1 MRLEIICQD
10 RVGITQDV
18 LDILVN
24 YKIDLRGIELDVAG
38 KIFLNFPNIE
48 FADFQHLMPEIRRIE
63 GIEDVKTTPFMPIE
77 REQNQLRALLQT
89 LPDPIFSFDTKGR
102 ILLVNEAAVT
112 SIEQPSEKLLGMEIS
127 EFVRGFNFHKW
138 LDGKVVAGQ
147 TQKVNFLEQDFLADI
162 LPVMIPDAGG
172 ESILAGALLMLKSE
186 YRLGQQLTVFH
197 QVSSD
202 SFASIQ
208 ANSNLMKKVVKD
220 ATRMAELDAPILI
233 WGETGTGKEMLAR
246 ASHEASR
253 RASGQFVSFSPV
265 SLTDEQIELALFG
278 SDGLPPNQCAQV
290 GLLEQASG
298 GTLFIDEIGDL
309 TSAMQGKLLTVLQQG
324 MYSKVGNG
332 EEIKVDV
339 RIVTATQKDMTKMIE
354 EGTFRED
361 LYYRLNVLNLV
372 IPPLRDRRSDIVPL
386 ADRFIK
392 QHSMKLGRRSPK
404 LNKSCV
410 DYLQSYPWPGNVRQ
424 LENTLYKAISLLE
437 GNELSIEHI
446 KLPSSATS
454 VSFVPEEFDGSLED
468 EVKRYEK
475 SLLRRL
481 YPFYPSTR
489 QLAKK
494 LGLSH
499 TAIANKLREYGIN
512 KKTVKV

>member
-24 YKIDLRGIELDVAG
+24 YKIDLRGIELDSAG

-102 ILLVNEAAVT
+102 ILLVNDAAVS

-127 EFVRGFNFHKW
+127 EFVRGFNFQKW

-162 LPVMIPDAGG
+162 LPVMIPDAEG

-186 YRLGQQLTVFH
+186 FRLGQQLTVFH

-208 ANSNLMKKVVKD
+208 ANSNLMKKVVKE

-233 WGETGTGKEMLAR
+233 WGESGTGKEMIAR

-253 RASGQFVSFSPV
+253 RASGQFVSFSPA
-265 SLTDEQIELALFG
+265 SLSDEQIDTELFG
-278 SDGLPPNQCAQV
+278 REETEKSGHL
-290 GLLEQASG
+290 GLLEEASG

-309 TSAMQGKLLTVLQQG
+309 THNMQGKLLNVLQKG
-324 MYSKVGNG
+324 SFGKIGSN
-332 EEIKVDV
+332 EEVNLDL
-339 RIVTATQKDMTKMIE
+339 RIVSTTQKDMNKLIE
-354 EGTFRED
+354 DGHFRED
-361 LYYRLNVLNLV
+361 LYYRLNVLSMV
-372 IPPLRDRRSDIVPL
+372 IPPLRDRRSDIIPL

-392 QHSMKLGRRSPK
+392 QQSMKLGRRAPK
-404 LNKSCV
+404 LNKSCI
-410 DYLQSYPWPGNVRQ
+410 DYLQAYPWPGNVRQ
-424 LENTLYKAISLLE
+424 LENTLYKAVSLLE

>member
-24 YKIDLRGIELDVAG
+24 YKIDLRGIELDSAG

-102 ILLVNEAAVT
+102 ILLVNDAAVS

-127 EFVRGFNFHKW
+127 EFVRGFNFQKW

-162 LPVMIPDAGG
+162 LPVMIPDAEG

-186 YRLGQQLTVFH
+186 FRLGQQLTVFH

-208 ANSNLMKKVVKD
+208 ANSNLMKKVVKE

-233 WGETGTGKEMLAR
+233 WGESGTGKEMIAR

-253 RASGQFVSFSPV
+253 RASGQFVSFSPA
-265 SLTDEQIELALFG
+265 SLSDEQIDTELFG
-278 SDGLPPNQCAQV
+278 REETEKSGHL
-290 GLLEQASG
+290 GLLEEASG

-309 TSAMQGKLLTVLQQG
+309 THNMQGKLLNVLQKG
-324 MYSKVGNG
+324 SFGKIGSN
-332 EEIKVDV
+332 EEVNLDL
-339 RIVTATQKDMTKMIE
+339 RIVSTTQKDMNKLIE
-354 EGTFRED
+354 DGHFRED
-361 LYYRLNVLNLV
+361 LYYRLNVLNMV
-372 IPPLRDRRSDIVPL
+372 IPPLRDRRSDIIPL

-392 QHSMKLGRRSPK
+392 QQSMKLGRRAPK
-404 LNKSCV
+404 LNKSCI
-410 DYLQSYPWPGNVRQ
+410 DYLQAYPWPGNVRQ
-424 LENTLYKAISLLE
+424 LENTLYKAVSLLE

>member
-24 YKIDLRGIELDVAG
+24 YKIDLRGIELDSAG

-102 ILLVNEAAVT
+102 ILLVNDAAVS

-127 EFVRGFNFHKW
+127 EFVRGFNFQKW

-162 LPVMIPDAGG
+162 LPVMIPDAEG

-186 YRLGQQLTVFH
+186 FRLGQQLTVFH

-208 ANSNLMKKVVKD
+208 ASSNLMKKVVKE

-233 WGETGTGKEMLAR
+233 WGESGTGKEMIAR

-253 RASGQFVSFSPV
+253 RASGQFVSFSPA
-265 SLTDEQIELALFG
+265 SLSDEQIDTELFG
-278 SDGLPPNQCAQV
+278 REETEKSGHL
-290 GLLEQASG
+290 GLLEEASG

-309 TSAMQGKLLTVLQQG
+309 THNMQGKLLNVLQKG
-324 MYSKVGNG
+324 SFGKIGSN
-332 EEIKVDV
+332 EEVNLDL
-339 RIVTATQKDMTKMIE
+339 RIVSTTQKDMNKLIE
-354 EGTFRED
+354 DGHFRED
-361 LYYRLNVLNLV
+361 LYYRLNVLSMV
-372 IPPLRDRRSDIVPL
+372 IPPLRDRRSDIIPL

-392 QHSMKLGRRSPK
+392 QQSMKLGRRAPK
-404 LNKSCV
+404 LNKSCI
-410 DYLQSYPWPGNVRQ
+410 DYLQAYPWPGNVRQ
-424 LENTLYKAISLLE
+424 LENTLYKAVSLLE